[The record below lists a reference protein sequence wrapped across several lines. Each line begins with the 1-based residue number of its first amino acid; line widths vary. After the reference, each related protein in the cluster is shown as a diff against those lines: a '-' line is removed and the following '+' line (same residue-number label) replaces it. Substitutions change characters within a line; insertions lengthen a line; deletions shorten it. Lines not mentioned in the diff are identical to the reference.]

1 MASNTP
7 PQRLPSP
14 SSSSGT
20 PPAETTCLY
29 CAIADSSSVN
39 HRRPVLFGKFGI
51 NQNPNAA
58 TRILT
63 IPSRRINHCHERRPA
78 IPFIFV
84 RIPAASKL
92 ENAFEMIFPA
102 CQIPILNGD
111 SFFVYQDEVSSETA
125 GTKGPSANPTRNLQ
139 RQNPHPD
146 DNAGMQMVTADQASM
161 MDGKMILGLLFAMST
176 VAGTCEIM

>member
-20 PPAETTCLY
+20 PAETTCLY
-29 CAIADSSSVN
+29 CAMAISSSVN
-39 HRRPVLFGKFGI
+39 HRRPVLFGKLGI
-51 NQNPNAA
+51 NQNPNTA

-63 IPSRRINHCHERRPA
+63 IPSRRINHCHARKSA
-78 IPFIFV
+78 IPSIFV
-84 RIPAASKL
+84 RIPAASRL
-92 ENAFEMIFPA
+92 ENAFEIIFPA

-111 SFFVYQDEVSSETA
+111 SFFVYQEEVSSETA
-125 GTKGPSANPTRNLQ
+125 GTKGPSANPTKNRQ

-146 DNAGMQMVTADQASM
+146 DRAGMQIVTADQASM
-161 MDGKMILGLLFAMST
+161 MDGKMMLGFPFAMST
-176 VAGTCEIM
+176 VAGTWEIM